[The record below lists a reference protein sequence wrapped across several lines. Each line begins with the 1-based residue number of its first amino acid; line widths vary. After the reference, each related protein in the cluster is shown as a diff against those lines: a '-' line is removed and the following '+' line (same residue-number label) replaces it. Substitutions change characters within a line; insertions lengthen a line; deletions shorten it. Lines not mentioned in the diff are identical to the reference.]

1 MSAKS
6 TEGGYIVWNPD
17 RTAEGPIE
25 LPTLVGWIR
34 GGKVT
39 ASTWLFLVNGG
50 TWTRATDVPELQ
62 MFFHSGRGRQA
73 GQLLSAR
80 GLDLQ
85 ALRRVRLLA
94 QFTDDQLARFAG
106 YVEAEQLPQG
116 SVIVKQGDRGNAMYV
131 LLEGEVSVRL
141 TVKGLETELATLH
154 AGDFFGDFS
163 LFDHGPRSADVVAN
177 CTCLLLKI
185 STDQFDRIA
194 REAPDLAT
202 PFLRAVGK
210 TLTTR
215 IRQGNKHQGE
225 VVQMAHALE

>member
-1 MSAKS
+1 MSAK
-6 TEGGYIVWNPD
+6 TPEGGYIVWNTN
-17 RTAEGPIE
+17 RTAEGPVE

-34 GGKVT
+34 GGKVI
-39 ASTWLFLVNGG
+39 ANTWLFLVNGG
-50 TWTRATDVPELQ
+50 IWTRAAEVPELQ
-62 MFFHSGRGRQA
+62 MFFQSGRGKQA

-85 ALRRVRLLA
+85 ALRRVRLLS
-94 QFTDDQLARFAG
+94 QLTDEQLARFAG
-106 YVEAEQLPQG
+106 YVDAERLPQA

-141 TVKGLETELATLH
+141 TVNGIETELATLH

-177 CTCLLLKI
+177 CSCLLLRI
-185 STDQFDRIA
+185 SVEQFDRIA
-194 REAPDLAT
+194 RDAPDLAT

>member
-6 TEGGYIVWNPD
+6 PEGGYIVWNTD
-17 RTAEGPIE
+17 RTAEGPLE

-39 ASTWLFLVNGG
+39 ANTWLFLVHGG
-50 TWTRATDVPELQ
+50 VWTRACEVPELQ
-62 MFFHSGRGRQA
+62 MFFQSGLARQA

-94 QFTDDQLARFAG
+94 QLSDEQLARFAEFVD
-106 YVEAEQLPQG
+106 VERVPQA
-116 SVIVKQGDRGNAMYV
+116 SVIVKQGDRGSAMYV

-141 TVKGLETELATLH
+141 NLNGLETELATLN

-185 STDQFDRIA
+185 SVDHFDRIA
-194 REAPDLAT
+194 HEAPDLAT
-202 PFLRAVGK
+202 PFLRAIGK

-215 IRQGNKHQGE
+215 IRSGNKHQGE
-225 VVQMAHALE
+225 AVKMAQALE